1 MKEKRSPPTRRH
13 CSALLLLVRL
23 ALLDHR
29 GAADAF
35 SWSSSTSII
44 IRPAAFSDAGKLK
57 PIVSADAKRC
67 STIINSKYSR
77 ITLEAS
83 ADNNDNDEISN
94 EFKVV
99 NNEQH
104 DVSNLATPPFLSLGY
119 SLAAVM
125 NVAAAMSLL
134 WGSYASKS
142 SIPSSASSA
151 SSIRLLSTSHHYW
164 DPTFTSSI
172 LSYFLLGAGTCQL
185 LSNITKRSDSQD
197 IHHHQQQQLLLM
209 RQRLTIGTFLFSLI
223 GLFSIPGEA
232 SYHYEPLKFA
242 TSLAL
247 CQLSKLITAVT
258 SFIGWEDTIPG
269 GFGSSSSSRGKNI
282 LREITNGVKSTWST
296 MPISDT
302 HPASFYR
309 TFFIFCTL
317 GNVVLN
323 VPNLVFYLREGVSWC
338 SVPVSS
344 IVSSIGRG
352 CLLSMILFV
361 LKEEHAGRSCGGD
374 DVVVDENDGGL
385 QEVGK
390 MKGSGTFVVLNMLVG
405 LWAVGVGISQ
415 GFAGGIPFN
424 LRRAADKF
432 LFGLLFLNNGVLTQ
446 LTKMGLIKDRD
457 EIDPDAE
464 PILRIGL

>member
-1 MKEKRSPPTRRH
+1 MNITCVMKEKRSPPIRRH
-13 CSALLLLVRL
+13 FSALLLLVRL

-35 SWSSSTSII
+35 ALSSSTSII

-57 PIVSADAKRC
+57 PIVSAAKRC
-67 STIINSKYSR
+67 STVRNSKYSR
-77 ITLEAS
+77 IILEAS
-83 ADNNDNDEISN
+83 ADNNSNEDISN

-104 DVSNLATPPFLSLGY
+104 DVTNLATPPFLSLGY

-134 WGSYASKS
+134 WGSCASKS
-142 SIPSSASSA
+142 SISSAAASSA
-151 SSIRLLSTSHHYW
+151 SIQLLSTSHHYW
-164 DPTFTSSI
+164 DSTFTSSI
-172 LSYFLLGAGTCQL
+172 LSYLLLGAGTCQL
-185 LSNITKRSDSQD
+185 LSNITKRSSQN
-197 IHHHQQQQLLLM
+197 IHQQLM
-209 RQRLTIGTFLFSLI
+209 LRQRLTIGTFLFSTI

-232 SYHYEPLKFA
+232 SYHYQPMKFA
-242 TSLAL
+242 TSLVL
-247 CQLSKLITAVT
+247 CQLSKLITAAT

-269 GFGSSSSSRGKNI
+269 GFGSSSSSSRGKNI
-282 LREITNGVKSTWST
+282 LREITNGVKSTWNT
-296 MPISDT
+296 MPISDA

-323 VPNLVFYLREGVSWC
+323 VPNL
-338 SVPVSS
+338 
-344 IVSSIGRG
+344 
-352 CLLSMILFV
+352 
-361 LKEEHAGRSCGGD
+361 EEHAGRSSGD
-374 DVVVDENDGGL
+374 EDVVVDDENDGGL
-385 QEVGK
+385 KKVGK
-390 MKGSGTFVVLNMLVG
+390 KRKGSGTFVVLNMLVG
-405 LWAVGVGISQ
+405 VWAVGVGISQ

-446 LTKMGLIKDRD
+446 LTRMGLIKDRD

>member
-1 MKEKRSPPTRRH
+1 MN
-13 CSALLLLVRL
+13 
-23 ALLDHR
+23 
-29 GAADAF
+29 G
-35 SWSSSTSII
+35 
-44 IRPAAFSDAGKLK
+44 
-57 PIVSADAKRC
+57 
-67 STIINSKYSR
+67 KYSR

-83 ADNNDNDEISN
+83 AENNNDGDISN
-94 EFKVV
+94 EFKEV

-104 DVSNLATPPFLSLGY
+104 DVTNNLATPPFLSWGY

-134 WGSYASKS
+134 WGSCASKS
-142 SIPSSASSA
+142 SISSSAASSA
-151 SSIRLLSTSHHYW
+151 SIQLLSTSHHYW

-172 LSYFLLGAGTCQL
+172 LSYLLLGAGTCQL

-197 IHHHQQQQLLLM
+197 IHHQDQQQQQL

-232 SYHYEPLKFA
+232 SYHNQPLKFA
-242 TSLAL
+242 TSLVL
-247 CQLSKLITAVT
+247 CQLSKLITAAT

-282 LREITNGVKSTWST
+282 LREIINGLKSTWNT

-317 GNVVLN
+317 GNVALN

-361 LKEEHAGRSCGGD
+361 LKEEHAGRSSGD
-374 DVVVDENDGGL
+374 EDVVFDENGGGL
-385 QEVGK
+385 KEVGSK
-390 MKGSGTFVVLNMLVG
+390 RKGSGTFVVLNMLVG

-446 LTKMGLIKDRD
+446 LTRMGLIKDRD